1 MARITLRDECVS
13 MKWKTPKTTNILYMY
28 YMCIFIY
35 MRSFTQLCIYFT
47 IFIRIAIYLFTSEV
61 NRASWENSDK
71 LKQKIGEKKH
81 ENWTS
86 TVSDGDRD
94 RQRLRMAKKMKMQR
108 SKEKY
113 TQPPTDN
120 TNCLPLKSYITNKI
134 ETRWKLNSSC
144 KMDVTL

>member
-71 LKQKIGEKKH
+71 LKQKIGEK
-81 ENWTS
+81 N
-86 TVSDGDRD
+86 
-94 RQRLRMAKKMKMQR
+94 M
-108 SKEKY
+108 
-113 TQPPTDN
+113 
-120 TNCLPLKSYITNKI
+120 KI
-134 ETRWKLNSSC
+134 EHRPCQMEIEIDRGLEWLRKWKCKDRKKSTHSHRQTILIVFRWNH
-144 KMDVTL
+144 T

>member
-13 MKWKTPKTTNILYMY
+13 MKWKTPKTTIYYIYVYL

-71 LKQKIGEKKH
+71 LKQKIGEKNMKIEH
-81 ENWTS
+81 RPCQMEIEIDSGLEWLRKWKCK
-86 TVSDGDRD
+86 DR
-94 RQRLRMAKKMKMQR
+94 KK
-108 SKEKY
+108 
-113 TQPPTDN
+113 N
-120 TNCLPLKSYITNKI
+120 TNKHTNSHRQTI
-134 ETRWKLNSSC
+134 LIVFRWNH
-144 KMDVTL
+144 T